1 MSKQLSWSLAE
12 AAQEAWI
19 EQGKSPQVLLM
30 ASHMA
35 FWQPL
40 LPVTGFPIEN
50 WEKKCD
56 HRTELP
62 TFIGETGKVC
72 EWPGSEGGLSNLSS
86 AVQAQSNGRAHVAAP
101 QKWLTLSS
109 ASTQGNG
116 CWRNKFN
123 LSTPSI

>member
-19 EQGKSPQVLLM
+19 EKGKSPQVLLM
-30 ASHMA
+30 ASHMV

-62 TFIGETGKVC
+62 IFTGEIGKVC
-72 EWPGSEGGLSNLSS
+72 EWPGLEGELLNLSS
-86 AVQAQSNGRAHVAAP
+86 AVQVQSNGWAQWLSSP
-101 QKWLTLSS
+101 KWLTLSS
-109 ASTQGNG
+109 ASTQGKG

-123 LSTPSI
+123 YSTPSI